1 MVLIFDNQCP
11 PNLAKGLNL
20 LEDGNRK
27 SPIKATVKHIR
38 DITDE
43 DATDEEIIKHVG
55 KHKGIIITL
64 DKDFKYH
71 KHYYQLY
78 KEYNVGVVFYRS
90 TKGFNYWEIVKY
102 FINSWD
108 IMKSKIKDEI
118 KPFAFEM
125 TKKGITKLSF

>member
-27 SPIKATVKHIR
+27 NPIKATVKHIR
-38 DITDE
+38 DIINA
-43 DATDEEIIKHVG
+43 DATDEEIIKYVG

-78 KEYNVGVVFYRS
+78 KEHNVGVVFYRS
-90 TKGFNYWEIVKY
+90 TKGLNYWEIVKL

-108 IMKSKIKDEI
+108 TMKSKIKDER

-125 TKKGITKLSF
+125 TKKGISKLSF